1 MSDATEVLTVQEG
14 QAAVKQVAVSG
25 EIISLPSATDV
36 KAIVQTDK
44 GPVAA
49 VKTVSLGGGGGASGN
64 FVEQLSTMPEAST
77 KQGKIV
83 QYVGTEAGTY
93 NHGAFYE
100 SVAQSGGTNSYSD
113 FYYQREA
120 DVTDTDALFGFVN
133 IVLESDGQSPLAVGD
148 SVAIGFWQAARTDY
162 EETEEGLNYIKR
174 TNSAGVSQ
182 TVKVTDEWLGTNCP
196 DGAGLD
202 LSGGVPEYVSFTV
215 TGVAATTYVWQETTV
230 DKLLEAMVENN
241 ASVLHTT
248 SSLAT
253 SRDFTKSISLTSL
266 TAYSSLDSRPSHKAP
281 GAIVINDN
289 KNQIGI
295 ITEVNSRNATVVTV
309 FTGFTGTGVPSG
321 GGAYKVL
328 GSASSSTP
336 TWVEALVISDV
347 AANSTNAGSTYFGG
361 KPFMS
366 KTGSNGTTKFQSYT
380 VVKQTGEAT
389 YSNLM
394 NSREGE
400 IDITDAA
407 VLYEAVQ
414 SRWIDSGAGFGT
426 ITKLESGQTLVL
438 DIYIDDYHGPD
449 ALQYNVGI
457 RIQDPYDGSRSYT
470 GNSLFFSS
478 YSLQTDLGITSTATS
493 GGSAT
498 ISLTVGSLGGE
509 TYSYE
514 SQGCAKIQGATETDP
529 TYVFSMPGN
538 MVMMGGIVDLP
549 SMGPGVAVENTPVD
563 FPKSLSTG
571 NYVVQLTVITESG
584 FQQIA
589 VDASNRTTA
598 GFNVCSRNNDA
609 SETVTGAKVAW
620 TVVGVAPLS
629 GQA

>member
-83 QYVGTEAGTY
+83 QYVGTEPGTY

-100 SVAQSGGTNSYSD
+100 SVEQTGGTNSYSD
-113 FYYQREA
+113 FYDAR
-120 DVTDTDALFGFVN
+120 DTSVSDTDILFDFVN
-133 IVLESDGQSPLAVGD
+133 AALESGGQSPLAVGD
-148 SVAIGFWQAARTDY
+148 SVAIGLWRTLDLDY
-162 EETEEGLNYIKR
+162 EEKEGLNYVQR
-174 TNSAGVSQ
+174 TSPAGVSPI
-182 TVKVTDEWLGTNCP
+182 VELTDEWLYANYP
-196 DGAGLD
+196 DGYGLD
-202 LSGGVPEYVSFTV
+202 VGSAPEYVSFTV
-215 TGVAATTYVWQETTV
+215 TGVASTSYVWQETTV
-230 DKLLEAMVENN
+230 DKLLEEMVENN
-241 ASVLHTT
+241 ASVLKT
-248 SSLAT
+248 SQAVYPGVGFRKDIALSELKVI
-253 SRDFTKSISLTSL
+253 DG
-266 TAYSSLDSRPSHKAP
+266 LDSRPSHKAP
-281 GAIVINDN
+281 GALVVANNGIGVIDEI
-289 KNQIGI
+289 QGS
-295 ITEVNSRNATVVTV
+295 VAHV
-309 FTGFTGTGVPSG
+309 FTLHYNPTVTGIPLG

-328 GSASSSTP
+328 GTASSSTP
-336 TWVEALVISDV
+336 GWYEALVIRDIT
-347 AANSTNAGSTYFGG
+347 ANSTNAGSTYFGG

-366 KTGSNGTTKFQSYT
+366 KSGSNGTTKFQSYT
-380 VVKQTGEAT
+380 VVKQTEEAT

-407 VLYEAVQ
+407 MLYEAVQ
-414 SRWIDSGAGFGT
+414 SRWIDSGAGFGA

-457 RIQDPYDGSRSYT
+457 RIQDPYDGSRSFT
-470 GNSLFFSS
+470 GNSMFFSS

-509 TYSYE
+509 SYSYE
-514 SQGCAKIQGATETDP
+514 SQGCAKIQAATETDP

-538 MVMMGGIVDLP
+538 MVMMGGVVDL

-563 FPKSLSTG
+563 FPRSLSTE

-584 FQQIA
+584 FQQIV

-598 GFNVCSRNNDA
+598 GFNVCSLKNDA
-609 SETVTGAKVAW
+609 LETVTEAKVAW

>member
-83 QYVGTEAGTY
+83 QYVGTEPGTY

-100 SVAQSGGTNSYSD
+100 SVEQTGGTNSYSD
-113 FYYQREA
+113 FYDAR
-120 DVTDTDALFGFVN
+120 DTSVSDTDILFDFVN
-133 IVLESDGQSPLAVGD
+133 AALESGGQSPLAVGD
-148 SVAIGFWQAARTDY
+148 SVAIGLWRTLDLDY
-162 EETEEGLNYIKR
+162 EEKEGLNYVQR
-174 TNSAGVSQ
+174 TSPAGVSPI
-182 TVKVTDEWLGTNCP
+182 VELTDEWLYANYP
-196 DGAGLD
+196 DGYGLD
-202 LSGGVPEYVSFTV
+202 VGSAPEYVSFTV
-215 TGVAATTYVWQETTV
+215 TGVASTSYVWQETTV

-289 KNQIGI
+289 QNQIGI
-295 ITEVNSRNATVVTV
+295 ITEVDSRNAKVVTV

-328 GSASSSTP
+328 GSTSSSTA
-336 TWVEALVISDV
+336 TWVEALVIRDV
-347 AANSTNAGSTYFGG
+347 TATATNAGSTYFGG

-366 KTGSNGTTKFQSYT
+366 KTGANGTTKFQSYT
-380 VVKQTGEAT
+380 VVKQTSEAT

-407 VLYEAVQ
+407 ALYATVQ
-414 SRWIDSGAGFGT
+414 SMWMDSGAGFGT
-426 ITKLESGQTLVL
+426 ITKLESGQTLTL
-438 DIYIDDYHGPD
+438 NIYIDDYHGPD
-449 ALQYNVGI
+449 ALQYSVDVM
-457 RIQDPYDGSRSYT
+457 IQDPYDGSRSYT
-470 GNSLFFSS
+470 GNSMYFSS